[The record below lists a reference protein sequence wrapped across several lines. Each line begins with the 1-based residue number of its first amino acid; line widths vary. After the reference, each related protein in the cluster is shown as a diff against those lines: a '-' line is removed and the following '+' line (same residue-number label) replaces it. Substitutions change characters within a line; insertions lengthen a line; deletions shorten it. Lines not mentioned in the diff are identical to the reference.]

1 MRNLN
6 VQLVPEGLL
15 QCRMSS
21 DLEEQ
26 TRTVELN
33 RTEALCVTQFPVG
46 SADAV
51 FRLALLL
58 PRIYSPD
65 VLVGMRAA

>member
-1 MRNLN
+1 
-6 VQLVPEGLL
+6 
-15 QCRMSS
+15 MSS